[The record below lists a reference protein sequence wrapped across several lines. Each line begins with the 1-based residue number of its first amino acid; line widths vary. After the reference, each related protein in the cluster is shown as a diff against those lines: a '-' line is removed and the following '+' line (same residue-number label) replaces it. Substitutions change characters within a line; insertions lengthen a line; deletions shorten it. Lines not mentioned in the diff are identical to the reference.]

1 VRLHSPHGPRDAPG
15 RRGGNGA
22 GEEGD
27 DGGGAGAVQAV
38 MHDDGGTATAPGG
51 RLAMVVAAMPR
62 IELGFKVSGVGFI
75 TVALEEVVGGGPSVG
90 WW

>member
-1 VRLHSPHGPRDAPG
+1 VRLHSPHRPRDAPG

-38 MHDDGGTATAPGG
+38 MHDGGGTAT
-51 RLAMVVAAMPR
+51 
-62 IELGFKVSGVGFI
+62 VSGVD
-75 TVALEEVVGGGPSVG
+75 
-90 WW
+90 

>member
-1 VRLHSPHGPRDAPG
+1 LHSPHRPRDAPG

-38 MHDDGGTATAPGG
+38 MHDGGGTATVSGG
-51 RLAMVVAAMPR
+51 RLATAVAATPR
-62 IELGFKVSGVGFI
+62 IELGFKVSGVEFV
-75 TVALEEVVGGGPSVG
+75 TVALEEVVGGGGPSVG